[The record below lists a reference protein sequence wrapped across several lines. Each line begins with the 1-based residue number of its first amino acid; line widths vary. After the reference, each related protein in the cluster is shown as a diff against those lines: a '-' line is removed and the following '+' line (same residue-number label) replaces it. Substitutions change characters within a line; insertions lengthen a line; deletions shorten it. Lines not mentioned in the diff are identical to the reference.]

1 MRKKMWI
8 VMALILVIPG
18 LLLTVSCAKKA
29 VKKDALR
36 HENDRRC
43 RRKSKASG
51 AGTAAEAR
59 RTENGGRA
67 PRRLNGLKKLGMMFE
82 NSHVY
87 FAYDSSVLDDMAQS
101 TLKSKADWLREN
113 PASRVLIGGHCDE
126 RGTIEYNLA
135 LGDRRAE
142 SAKRFL
148 MSLGIDGSRLTTV
161 SYGEERP
168 LESGTGEAIL
178 GKKQTSPI
186 QHQVKYPMKRVVII
200 IVTLLLAGGLADV

>member
-18 LLLTVSCAKKA
+18 LLLSVSCAKKA
-29 VKKDALR
+29 VKKDASAMKTT
-36 HENDRRC
+36 DD
-43 RRKSKASG
+43 
-51 AGTAAEAR
+51 AAEKAR
-59 RTENGGRA
+59 QAELERQRQLEEQKLEEE
-67 PRRLNGLKKLGMMFE
+67 RLKAERIKKARDEFE
-82 NSHVY
+82 NTHVY

-101 TLKSKADWLREN
+101 ALKSKADWLREN
-113 PASRVLIGGHCDE
+113 QASRVLIEGHCDE

-148 MSLGIDGSRLTTV
+148 MSLGIDGSRLATV

-168 LESGTGEAIL
+168 LESGAGEASWAKNRRAQFDI
-178 GKKQTSPI
+178 K
-186 QHQVKYPMKRVVII
+186 
-200 IVTLLLAGGLADV
+200 